1 MTADG
6 STNSETYWDEAR
18 IALGRV
24 SDLFYEN
31 IEFTQE
37 DLSRLENYELI
48 PEQVRQ
54 AIEDLTLEERRV
66 VKSFLNTL
74 AQNHFY
80 VEGVGGGVRSW
91 F

>member
-6 STNSETYWDEAR
+6 GMSPEMYWDEAR
-18 IALGRV
+18 IVLGRV
-24 SDLFYEN
+24 SELFCED

-37 DLSRLENYELI
+37 DLLRVENYQLL
-48 PEQVRQ
+48 PEHVRQ
-54 AIEDLTLEERRV
+54 AIEDLSVEERRV
-66 VKSFLNTL
+66 VRSFVNTL

-80 VEGVGGGVRSW
+80 LEGGGGGVNCW

>member
-1 MTADG
+1 MTANG
-6 STNSETYWDEAR
+6 GMNPEMYWDEAR
-18 IALGRV
+18 NALGRV
-24 SDLFYEN
+24 SELFCEN

-37 DLSRLENYELI
+37 DLSRLENYELL

-54 AIEDLTLEERRV
+54 AIEDMSVEERRV
-66 VKSFLNTL
+66 VRSFINTL

-80 VEGVGGGVRSW
+80 LEGGGRGVNCW

>member
-6 STNSETYWDEAR
+6 DMNPKTYWDEAR

-24 SDLFYEN
+24 SKLFYEN

-37 DLSRLENYELI
+37 DLLRLENYELI

-54 AIEDLTLEERRV
+54 AIEDLSLEERQV
-66 VKSFLNTL
+66 VRNFIGTL

-80 VEGVGGGVRSW
+80 LEGGGGGVKDW

>member
-1 MTADG
+1 MNPEA
-6 STNSETYWDEAR
+6 YWDEAR

-24 SDLFYEN
+24 SELFFEN

-37 DLSRLENYELI
+37 DLSGLENYELI

-54 AIEDLTLEERRV
+54 AIEDLSLEERRV
-66 VKSFLNTL
+66 VRSFNDTL

-80 VEGVGGGVRSW
+80 VEGAGGGVRSW